1 VAAVEIKETEYENY
15 GKCVL
20 LTNGIIRVIV
30 TIALG
35 PRIVFFGFS
44 DGENVLFDDL
54 EREYFRADDPA
65 SGKSSTFYLYGG
77 HRLTNKKWSFSRK
90 PRMGPLFYPDN
101 SPVVYT
107 LLPDGVSFLPPR
119 QKNTEIQTGFEIV
132 MGEDASDVMI
142 VHTAK
147 NCSKEVQTFGLRSS
161 TMFDGGGT
169 VLVPQNGDIDEP
181 VQPNRTLALWPK
193 TDIRDRRIFFGNRFF
208 TFTHD
213 VQEERPLRVGINDV
227 LGWVA
232 YVGPKY
238 TVMKRYV
245 HNPQAPYPD
254 FGCSMEVGFRK
265 NYAEITSLSPIFRV
279 EPGEGIKHVENL
291 SLSQTRNSVNPID
304 EEGIASYINHIK

>member
-1 VAAVEIKETEYENY
+1 MEIKETEFENY
-15 GKCVL
+15 GKCVQ
-20 LTNGIIRVIV
+20 LTNGIISVIV

-35 PRIVFFGFS
+35 PRIVSFGFS
-44 DGENVLFDDL
+44 DGENVLFNDL
-54 EREYFRADDPA
+54 GREYFRSEDPA
-65 SGKSSTFYLYGG
+65 SGKNSNFYFYGG
-77 HRLTNKKWSFSRK
+77 HRLTIGQ
-90 PRMGPLFYPDN
+90 PRTGPLFYPDN

-107 LLPDGVSFLPPR
+107 LLPDGVSFLSPK

-161 TMFDGGGT
+161 TQFNGGGT
-169 VLVPQNGDIDEP
+169 VLLPQNSDQDELD
-181 VQPNRTLALWPK
+181 QPTRTLVLWPK
-193 TDIRDRRIFFGNRFF
+193 TDIRDRRIFLGNRFF
-208 TFTHD
+208 TFAHD
-213 VQEERPLRVGINDV
+213 MQEERPLRVGINDV
-227 LGWVA
+227 FGWAA

-245 HNPQAPYPD
+245 HNPQTSYPD
-254 FGCSMEVGFRK
+254 FGCSLEVGFQK

-291 SLSQTRNSVNPID
+291 SLSRTRNSVNPVD
-304 EEGIASYINHIK
+304 EEGIAGFINRLK

>member
-1 VAAVEIKETEYENY
+1 MEIKETEYENY

-20 LTNGIIRVIV
+20 LTNGIINVIV

-54 EREYFRADDPA
+54 AREYFRADDPA
-65 SGKSSTFYLYGG
+65 SGKSSNFYLYGG
-77 HRLTNKKWSFSRK
+77 HRLTVGQ
-90 PRMGPLFYPDN
+90 PRTGPLFYPDN

-119 QKNTEIQTGFEIV
+119 QKSTEIQTGFEIV

-161 TMFDGGGT
+161 TLFGGGGT
-169 VLVPQNGDIDEP
+169 VLLPQNSDMDEP

-193 TDIRDRRIFFGNRFF
+193 TDIRDRRIFLGNRFF
-208 TFTHD
+208 TLTHD
-213 VQEERPLRVGINDV
+213 VQEERPLRFGINDV
-227 LGWVA
+227 LGWAA

-265 NYAEITSLSPIFRV
+265 DFAEITSLSPIFRV

-291 SLSQTRNSVNPID
+291 SLSRTRNSVNPVD
-304 EEGIASYINHIK
+304 EDGIASYINHIK